1 MQSEFKGETVRH
13 FILLSSLVFLT
24 ACATEEEPVPPPV
37 VEEIP
42 IPSPPPEIIQE
53 VEPEPEPLP
62 DPDTLLQKSPAD
74 IVTLLGDPGL
84 VRWEGNVQVFQY
96 DNQDCVLDMVFIE
109 QESGGFLLSY
119 YETRSVQSA
128 ERVDAPLCLD
138 ALLKE
143 REAVTSQ

>member
-1 MQSEFKGETVRH
+1 VRH
-13 FILLSSLVFLT
+13 LILLSGLVFLT
-24 ACATEEEPVPPPV
+24 ACATEEEPAPPPV

-42 IPSPPPEIIQE
+42 IPSPIPEVIEE

-62 DPDTLLQKSPAD
+62 DPDTLLEKSPAD

-96 DNQDCVLDMVFIE
+96 NNQDCVLDMVFIE
-109 QESGGFLLSY
+109 QDAGGFLLSY
-119 YETRSVQSA
+119 YETRSIHSA
-128 ERVDAPLCLD
+128 EQVDAPVCLD

-143 REAVTSQ
+143 REAVALQ